1 MQQEE
6 LEELMLETKILMEG
20 AIEHFHAELIKV
32 RAGKA
37 SPDMLSGLRV
47 NYYGAPTPI
56 KQVANIAVSD
66 SRTLVIQPYEKNL
79 IGDIERSIFEANLGV
94 TPQNDGEV
102 IRIIIPPLTEERR
115 RDLVK
120 RVKSLG
126 EESKVGVRSARH
138 SGMDKIRKAVKA
150 GELPEDNGKRREQQ
164 IQDMTDSF
172 SKKIDEMIS
181 NKEKDIMTI

>member
-6 LEELMLETKILMEG
+6 LEALIEETELSMES
-20 AIEHFHAELIKV
+20 AIEHLHNELIKV

-56 KQVANIAVSD
+56 NQVANVAVSD
-66 SRTLVIQPYEKNL
+66 SRTLVVQPWEKSL
-79 IGDIERSIFEANLGV
+79 IGEIERSIFEANLGV

-115 RDLVK
+115 KDLVK
-120 RVKSLG
+120 RVKSMG
-126 EESKVGVRSARH
+126 EDTKVGIRSARH
-138 SGMDKIRKAVKA
+138 HGMDKIKKAVKA
-150 GELPEDNGKRREQQ
+150 GDLPEDNGKRREQE
-164 IQDMTDSF
+164 IQDMTDKF
-172 SKKIDEMIS
+172 SKRIDDMVK